1 MPTQIFAPDT
11 SYGALTINGTS
22 MHTYAWNVADI
33 RPLWMPQAYRQGN
46 VVIPHATGQ
55 RAYPYRVDQAEH
67 QLPMFL
73 TGVVD
78 AAGNLHPNRYKGLND
93 NIDALLSAI
102 LTPPSA
108 PTATVSASITMPDAT
123 VRTANVQV
131 LGLIMQPTL
140 AARENPKVTLAA
152 LHLIVPSGYFS

>member
-33 RPLWMPQAYRQGN
+33 RPLWSPQAYRQAN
-46 VVIPHATGQ
+46 VVIPHASGQ
-55 RAYPYRVDQAEH
+55 RAYPYRIDQAEH
-67 QLPMFL
+67 QLPMYL
-73 TGVVD
+73 TGVVNSSGTPH
-78 AAGNLHPNRYKGLND
+78 ANRFQGLND

-108 PTATVSASITMPDAT
+108 PTATVSASITMPDTT

-131 LGLIMQPTL
+131 LGLIMQPNL
-140 AARENPKVTLAA
+140 ASRENPKVMLAA
-152 LHLIVPSGYFS
+152 LHLIVPSGYFT